1 MVELSRSS
9 LYYLPLRRAEE
20 EAALR
25 ARIKQLAR
33 NKRRYGYRRVW
44 MTLRREGWV
53 VNHKRVHRICKELGL
68 SLPRKRARKRF
79 CGPKGEVA
87 QQAVH
92 PDHVWSYDLCED
104 RTERGKRLRLLSVV
118 DEDTRE
124 CLAILVASSIGG
136 E

>member
-1 MVELSRSS
+1 MRHLQAEGLSSQRRACSLVELSRSS

-53 VNHKRVHRICKELGL
+53 VNHKRVHRIWKELGL

-87 QQAVH
+87 
-92 PDHVWSYDLCED
+92 
-104 RTERGKRLRLLSVV
+104 
-118 DEDTRE
+118 
-124 CLAILVASSIGG
+124 
-136 E
+136 